1 MEESAGAQGAPG
13 ATGRI
18 VIVMPTYNERQN
30 LEIITGRVRESV
42 PDADLLVVDDNS
54 PDGTG
59 DLADKLAETDSHV
72 QVMHRT
78 EKAGLGRAYV
88 AGFSWAL
95 EHGYHVIVEMDA
107 DGSHRPEDLPRLLA
121 ALDSADAVI
130 GSRYVPGGTV
140 VNWPKSREFLSR
152 GANIYNRVLLG
163 ISIKDATGG
172 FRVYRASTLRR
183 LDLNNIES
191 AGYCFQIDMT
201 LRVLQAGLKLTEVP
215 ITFVERERGAS
226 KMSSAVIRE
235 AFFRV
240 AQWGITARLHGRSA
254 AAPRRKLRT
263 PPVPPGI
270 KLTCC
275 GARFRRCG
283 ARLGWQ
289 LRRWHGPPWRA
300 VP

>member
-1 MEESAGAQGAPG
+1 MEESAAA
-13 ATGRI
+13 AGRT

-30 LEIITGRVRESV
+30 LEIIAGRVRESI
-42 PDADLLVVDDNS
+42 PAADLLVVDDNS

-59 DLADKLAETDSHV
+59 DLADKLAETDQHI

-95 EHGYHVIVEMDA
+95 ERGYDVIVEMDA
-107 DGSHRPEDLPRLLA
+107 DGSHRPEDLPRLLT
-121 ALDSADAVI
+121 ALADADAVI

-152 GANIYNRVLLG
+152 GANIYNRLMLG
-163 ISIKDATGG
+163 ISVRDATGG
-172 FRVYRASTLRR
+172 FRAYRAATLRKI
-183 LDLNNIES
+183 DLNNIES

-201 LRVLQAGLKLTEVP
+201 LRVLQAGLKLIEVP
-215 ITFVERERGAS
+215 ITFVERERGTS
-226 KMSSAVIRE
+226 KMSNAVIRE

-254 AAPRRKLRT
+254 ASVRR
-263 PPVPPGI
+263 
-270 KLTCC
+270 
-275 GARFRRCG
+275 
-283 ARLGWQ
+283 
-289 LRRWHGPPWRA
+289 
-300 VP
+300 

>member
-1 MEESAGAQGAPG
+1 MEESAAA
-13 ATGRI
+13 AGRT
-18 VIVMPTYNERQN
+18 VIIMPTYNERQN
-30 LEIITGRVRESV
+30 LEIIAGRVRESV
-42 PDADLLVVDDNS
+42 PAADLLVVDDNS

-59 DLADKLAETDSHV
+59 DLADKLAETDQHI

-95 EHGYHVIVEMDA
+95 ERGYDVIVEMDA
-107 DGSHRPEDLPRLLA
+107 DGSHRPEDLPRLLT
-121 ALDSADAVI
+121 ALAGADAVI

-152 GANIYNRVLLG
+152 GANIYNRLMLG
-163 ISIKDATGG
+163 VSVKDATGG
-172 FRVYRASTLRR
+172 FRAYRAATLRKI
-183 LDLNNIES
+183 DLSNIES

-215 ITFVERERGAS
+215 ITFVERERGSS
-226 KMSSAVIRE
+226 KMSNAVIRE

-254 AAPRRKLRT
+254 ASPRR
-263 PPVPPGI
+263 
-270 KLTCC
+270 
-275 GARFRRCG
+275 
-283 ARLGWQ
+283 
-289 LRRWHGPPWRA
+289 
-300 VP
+300 